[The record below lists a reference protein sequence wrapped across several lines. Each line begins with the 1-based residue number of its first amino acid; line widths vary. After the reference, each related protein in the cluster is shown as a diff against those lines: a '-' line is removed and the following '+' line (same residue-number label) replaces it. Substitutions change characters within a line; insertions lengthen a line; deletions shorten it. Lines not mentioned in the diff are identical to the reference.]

1 MRSLFLNPS
10 GFGDSSSVRGSWMP
24 ARLARLAGK
33 VAGAK
38 LVDARV
44 EGCTA
49 SEMVLLARGFER
61 IFVDSGW
68 RCADA
73 LRAACALRKADPR
86 VRLAAV
92 VHADQDAPHG
102 FEWDARVV
110 YGDGEAARVVATFG
124 FDTLGLTKIV
134 AMTMTG
140 NIASR
145 KLLMGLGCTCRG
157 REMRDFPARG
167 EMREVFMF
175 ELTRAG
181 FVARRNG

>member
-1 MRSLFLNPS
+1 MPRSMTYEPLHGN
-10 GFGDSSSVRGSWMP
+10 
-24 ARLARLAGK
+24 RLELRRPEPDDAPHIQRLAGDWE
-33 VAGAK
+33 VAQ
-38 LVDARV
+38 
-44 EGCTA
+44 T
-49 SEMVLLARGFER
+49 LALMPHPYEDGMAEAWIALSNER
-61 IFVDSGW
+61 IDQGVYSL
-68 RCADA
+68 AVV
-73 LRAACALRKADPR
+73 LRSSREYIGGI
-86 VRLAAV
+86 RLAPDGEGRAMLGYWIGRPYW
-92 VHADQDAPHG
+92 QQG
-102 FEWDARVV
+102 FA
-110 YGDGEAARVVATFG
+110 GEAARVVATFG